1 MLNVATVV
9 VLTVRSLR
17 GLLWEHGPVSDQPPR
32 VVDES
37 EELFCYGH
45 PGTPTRLRCTRCD
58 RPICGRCAIPAS
70 VGQHCPECV
79 AEARRSAPRV
89 RSALRAA
96 APAVY
101 TILVINV
108 VFYFAQQL
116 VPGLTFRL
124 GLNPIAVFNGDWWRL
139 LTPMILH
146 GGLLHIFFNSYILFI
161 YGPDVEQAFG
171 TRRFAAIYLIS
182 GFTGGASSYA
192 FSACNILGVGAS
204 GAIFGIVGALLV
216 FLYRRRGSAM
226 LSRYMNGIL
235 LFVVLNLVL
244 GQIIPG
250 IDNYAHLGGLVGGLL
265 LGAALDRSPSAPAA
279 GAAQVLARRVTSS
292 AGAQAAA
299 AGGVALLGLALV
311 AWRTLEFAC

>member
-1 MLNVATVV
+1 MN
-9 VLTVRSLR
+9 
-17 GLLWEHGPVSDQPPR
+17 DQPPR

-45 PGTPTRLRCTRCD
+45 PDTPTRLCCTRCD

-79 AEARRSAPRV
+79 AEARRSTPKV

-101 TILVINV
+101 AILVVNISFFV
-108 VFYFAQQL
+108 AQQFI
-116 VPGLTFRL
+116 PGLTFNL
-124 GLNPIAVFNGDWWRL
+124 ALNPISIFRGDWWRL

-146 GGLLHIFFNSYILFI
+146 GGLLHVFFNSYILFI
-161 YGPDVEQAFG
+161 YGPDVEQSFG
-171 TRRFAAIYLIS
+171 TRRFVAIYLIS
-182 GFTGGASSYA
+182 GFLGGASSYA
-192 FSACNILGVGAS
+192 FSSCNILGVGAS

-235 LFVVLNLVL
+235 FFIIANLVL
-244 GQIIPG
+244 GQIIPN
-250 IDNYAHLGGLVGGLL
+250 IDNYAHLGGLAGGLL
-265 LGAALDRSPSAPAA
+265 LGAALDRSAAPGD
-279 GAAQVLARRVTSS
+279 GATQVLARRVTSS
-292 AGAQAAA
+292 PTTQAAA
-299 AGGVALLGLALV
+299 AGAVLLLGIALV
-311 AWRTLEFAC
+311 AWRTLNFTC